1 MCCCSV
7 ESVDH
12 LLIHCPVAYSLWVQ
26 MLQVF
31 GIQWVMPGSVDNL
44 VFCWS
49 NWSEI
54 FSSNVWN
61 MVLGYLM

>member
-49 NWSEI
+49 NWSEK

-61 MVLGYLM
+61 MVLGCLM